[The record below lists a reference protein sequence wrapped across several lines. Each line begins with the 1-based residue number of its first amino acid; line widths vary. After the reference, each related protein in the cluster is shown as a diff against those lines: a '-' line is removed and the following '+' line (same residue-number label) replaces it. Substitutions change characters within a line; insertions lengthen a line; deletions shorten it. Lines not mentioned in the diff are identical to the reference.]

1 MGRNDQALDA
11 TIQVVTPEHIAFEYR
26 LAGPFRRLPAFVL
39 DFCIQIAIVIGVAIL
54 LGFTVAI
61 ASPGLAM
68 FLIFVTALVIWW
80 FYGALFETFSNGQ
93 TPGKYVFG
101 LRVLSDQGQP
111 INGLQATRA
120 VLERSPKS
128 SVIMV
133 SGVSEPSC
141 RSAASRAGAMA
152 FVSKRAIN
160 SELMQVLADVLGERG
175 RGPGNAN

>member
-1 MGRNDQALDA
+1 MNARYSKDPVARVVNSHHAVRRALCEKIRA
-11 TIQVVTPEHIAFEYR
+11 SFANFR
-26 LAGPFRRLPAFVL
+26 LREA
-39 DFCIQIAIVIGVAIL
+39 
-54 LGFTVAI
+54 
-61 ASPGLAM
+61 AS
-68 FLIFVTALVIWW
+68 ISDALVILE
-80 FYGALFETFSNGQ
+80 AEAIDI
-93 TPGKYVFG
+93 
-101 LRVLSDQGQP
+101 VLLEGDSHG
-111 INGLQATRA
+111 ISGLQGTRA

-175 RGPGNAN
+175 REPTAD